1 LWLAGNVG
9 CWLQSCWNQVY
20 SCAYQLTAM
29 SYYDGAGLEQNSDIP
44 FYPPPK
50 DASAGA
56 CSCNIGY
63 VYGNLSSINQ
73 LSQGSDCEVI
83 AAGDNTVLYNCECCE
98 FSWPVS
104 NILNVCPKFDLSV
117 MSVPGFIKQ
126 VASELGPS
134 PDKCAILN
142 NGTETCINDYN
153 FPYEGKIAYNPL
165 ALPSGEPGTQA
176 LSNTAGNAFTV
187 FPSPVLTL
195 SLLPALTYTSV
206 ITPAA
211 FAASASANPQS
222 ILGTSILGVPS
233 TSSTSVSTTSKA
245 TGTGSAATTSAT
257 KASSGMKMERNPVF
271 LLLAVGSIFVGIL

>member
-1 LWLAGNVG
+1 MLRVFLAGIEVSP
-9 CWLQSCWNQVY
+9 LI
-20 SCAYQLTAM
+20 LFAM
-29 SYYDGAGLEQNSDIP
+29 PANNS
-44 FYPPPK
+44 
-50 DASAGA
+50 S
-56 CSCNIGY
+56 
-63 VYGNLSSINQ
+63 
-73 LSQGSDCEVI
+73 
-83 AAGDNTVLYNCECCE
+83 
-98 FSWPVS
+98 
-104 NILNVCPKFDLSV
+104 ILNVCPKSDLSV
-117 MSVPGFIKQ
+117 LSFPGFVKQ

-153 FPYEGKIAYNPL
+153 FPYEGKTAYNPL

-187 FPSPVLTL
+187 FPSPALTL

-222 ILGTSILGVPS
+222 ILGTSILGIPG

-245 TGTGSAATTSAT
+245 TGTGSAANTSAT
-257 KASSGMKMERNPVF
+257 KASSGMKMERNSLF
-271 LLLAVGSIFVGIL
+271 LLLAVGSTIVGML